1 MSHDWPRIA
10 DTCGDQNTTIEQLR
24 HFNYTCICCNHT
36 LIMNGTITPEQ
47 IQRARSKTLRRE
59 RLRILNACQ
68 QCRSR
73 KTKCDGAHPGWYCS
87 SIFLWYWC
95 LILSGAVCTKCQAK
109 ALPCSYGYD
118 STGTAINVDQKPR
131 QDSSSRNTKPL
142 NAYET
147 TGTHSHVHVSSAP
160 TLQQPTPTLPPASV
174 EHLIK
179 AQSPDHYT
187 AHGPFSGQVAAAI
200 AARAG
205 VAPSA
210 TSTNLVPFVDAPL
223 FGEIELD
230 SLHSAASARNPPEV
244 HLPPRAYADRLVGIY
259 WQHVH
264 PVESMLD
271 REHFFRDYDALYG
284 LSREALHHPD
294 HAIRLSILFVVMAV
308 AIQRQE
314 ATALQRRDEEANGY
328 FQFAWRLLPPETIL
342 WKPGSLELVQCL
354 MVINRYLHCTNNQHK
369 TWMTAGMAMR
379 VAQSIGCHV
388 PETVSVKGLDSDR
401 QLKKRVWVSCVA
413 LDR

>member
-1 MSHDWPRIA
+1 M
-10 DTCGDQNTTIEQLR
+10 LMV
-24 HFNYTCICCNHT
+24 F
-36 LIMNGTITPEQ
+36 L
-47 IQRARSKTLRRE
+47 
-59 RLRILNACQ
+59 
-68 QCRSR
+68 
-73 KTKCDGAHPGWYCS
+73 S
-87 SIFLWYWC
+87 S

-109 ALPCSYGYD
+109 ELPCSYGHD
-118 STGTAINVDQKPR
+118 STGTAINVHQKPR
-131 QDSSSRNTKPL
+131 QNSSTNSGINTNSFNTTKHL
-142 NAYET
+142 DASET
-147 TGTHSHVHVSSAP
+147 TGRDSPVAVLSAP
-160 TLQQPTPTLPPASV
+160 TSQQPTPTSPPV
-174 EHLIK
+174 CLEHLIK
-179 AQSPDHYT
+179 AQSPDQDSEPASEQARNHCT

-205 VAPSA
+205 VAPPA
-210 TSTNLVPFVDAPL
+210 TSTNRVPFVDAPL
-223 FGEIELD
+223 FGDMEPE
-230 SLHSAASARNPPEV
+230 SLHSDASARTPHEV

-264 PVESMLD
+264 PIESMLD
-271 REHFFRDYDALYG
+271 RECFFRDYDALYG

-294 HAIRLSILFVVMAV
+294 HAVRLSIVFVVMAV

-328 FQFAWRLLPPETIL
+328 FQVAWRLLRPETIL

-369 TWMTAGMAMR
+369 TWMTAGMAVR

-388 PETVSVKGLDSDR
+388 PETMSAKGLDKDR

>member
-1 MSHDWPRIA
+1 MIGRELLTPVETKTPQLNSSG
-10 DTCGDQNTTIEQLR
+10 TSTIHL
-24 HFNYTCICCNHT
+24 FAVTI
-36 LIMNGTITPEQ
+36 LIMNGTITPEA

-87 SIFLWYWC
+87 SICLWYWC

-131 QDSSSRNTKPL
+131 QDSSSSNTKPL

-147 TGTHSHVHVSSAP
+147 TGTHSHVPVSSAP
-160 TLQQPTPTLPPASV
+160 TLQQPTPTSPPASV
-174 EHLIK
+174 
-179 AQSPDHYT
+179 
-187 AHGPFSGQVAAAI
+187 
-200 AARAG
+200 
-205 VAPSA
+205 
-210 TSTNLVPFVDAPL
+210 
-223 FGEIELD
+223 
-230 SLHSAASARNPPEV
+230 
-244 HLPPRAYADRLVGIY
+244 
-259 WQHVH
+259 
-264 PVESMLD
+264 
-271 REHFFRDYDALYG
+271 
-284 LSREALHHPD
+284 
-294 HAIRLSILFVVMAV
+294 
-308 AIQRQE
+308 
-314 ATALQRRDEEANGY
+314 
-328 FQFAWRLLPPETIL
+328 
-342 WKPGSLELVQCL
+342 ELVQCL

>member
-1 MSHDWPRIA
+1 MNSSG
-10 DTCGDQNTTIEQLR
+10 TFTSTI
-24 HFNYTCICCNHT
+24 HVFAVTIP
-36 LIMNGTITPEQ
+36 IMNGTITPEE
-47 IQRARSKTLRRE
+47 IQRARSKPLRRE
-59 RLRILNACQ
+59 RLRLLNACR

-73 KTKCDGAHPGWYCS
+73 KTKCDGVHPGWYCS
-87 SIFLWYWC
+87 SICLWYWY
-95 LILSGAVCTKCQAK
+95 LILSGAVCTRCQAK

-118 STGTAINVDQKPR
+118 STGTAINVDRKPR
-131 QDSSSRNTKPL
+131 QASSSNSNTKPS
-142 NAYET
+142 NVYET
-147 TGTHSHVHVSSAP
+147 TGTHSHLPVSSAP
-160 TLQQPTPTLPPASV
+160 TLQQPTPTSPPGSV

-179 AQSPDHYT
+179 AQSPDHQDLEPASEQARSYYT

-205 VAPSA
+205 VAPPA

-264 PVESMLD
+264 PVEPMLD

-294 HAIRLSILFVVMAV
+294 HAIRLSILFVVMA
-308 AIQRQE
+308 AGIQRQE
-314 ATALQRRDEEANGY
+314 ATALQRRDEEANSY
-328 FQFAWRLLPPETIL
+328 FQIAWRLLRPETIL

-354 MVINRYLHCTNNQHK
+354 MVINRYLHCTNNQHIS
-369 TWMTAGMAMR
+369 WMTAGMAMR